1 MQRDAIPWPD
11 VQRLSSAIPMPT
23 TGRASE
29 SPTTGPC
36 PDVTAR
42 DRYLSV
48 LESTLEYARQR
59 DYAGP
64 DYGDGMS
71 SALLQALPVENRWL
85 NIAVQETVKR
95 APVDVR
101 PLFRVEPRRNY
112 KGGALFSMANLN
124 YHELLAE
131 RDAATEPDFDP
142 RAEAKRLADW
152 LVEERCTGYSGF
164 CGGHRHEIQHF
175 HTKGVPNDPDIVST
189 AYAVKALLRAAHLD
203 ETYAELARTATS
215 FLVEDLNYR
224 EVPEGAKID
233 YHLNHPDDSYTLNSA
248 ALGARTLV
256 DLYAYFGDDE
266 LRERATK
273 ILDHVAAHQTERGGW
288 PYRIPTSA
296 SHLSM
301 DSHHNG
307 FIIESFQRYRDV
319 VDSDRYADT
328 LSSALEFYRTELFD
342 LDGAPNFDE
351 QNAYP
356 RDIHAST
363 QGMLVFTREGDLE
376 RADRILRWVL
386 ANLQVD
392 GEEGRFYYRKYR
404 HHTKRV
410 TLMRWC
416 QGWMAYALSEFLLAS
431 TNRPRTGSASNARR
445 LRSGDGRSA
454 TELER

>member
-1 MQRDAIPWPD
+1 MQFDEIPWLD
-11 VQRLSSAIPMPT
+11 IQRISSTIPTRATGQTSKSKTSGSVPNAT
-23 TGRASE
+23 TR
-29 SPTTGPC
+29 
-36 PDVTAR
+36 VT
-42 DRYLSV
+42 DQYLSV
-48 LESTLEYARQR
+48 LESTLEYARKR
-59 DYAGP
+59 DYVGP

-71 SALLQALPVENRWL
+71 SALLQSLPVENRWL

-124 YHELLAE
+124 YAELQAKRDTASDPKFDPLAE
-131 RDAATEPDFDP
+131 T
-142 RAEAKRLADW
+142 KRLADW
-152 LVEERCTGYSGF
+152 LVEERCTGYNGF

-189 AYAVKALLRAAHLD
+189 AYAVKALLRAARID
-203 ETYAELARTATS
+203 EEYAEIARTAAS

-256 DLYAYFGDDE
+256 DLYEYFGDDD

-273 ILDHVAAHQTERGGW
+273 ILDHVAAQQTEQGGW
-288 PYRIPTSA
+288 PYRIPASA

-319 VDSDRYADT
+319 VDADRYADT
-328 LSSALEFYRTELFD
+328 LSPALEFYRTELFE

-351 QNAYP
+351 ENAYP

-363 QGMLVFTREGDLE
+363 QGMLVFTREDDLE
-376 RADRILRWVL
+376 LADRILRWVL
-386 ANLQVD
+386 ANLEADD
-392 GEEGRFYYRKYR
+392 GQFYYRQYR

-416 QGWMAYALSEFLLAS
+416 QGWMAYALSEFLLAAQDEDS
-431 TNRPRTGSASNARR
+431 LGGS
-445 LRSGDGRSA
+445 
-454 TELER
+454 